1 MVEQVFSDKTGTL
14 TCNVMDFRKC
24 SINGVSYGLGTTEIG
39 KAYAKRMNLPIPDEP
54 VKDPNDP
61 VTPHVNF
68 SDPELKAALQNKASA
83 QGEAIGEFFLHLALN
98 HEVIPEDVAG
108 NLVYS
113 ASNPDEAAL
122 VYAARH
128 FGKVFTSNELNQLVV
143 TVRKNCCSLPLP
155 SHAGRRESA
164 HHPLSGRRRGAQVR
178 TASQPAVFERS
189 QALIGD
195 CTASE
200 RQDRAVLQG
209 RR

>member
-39 KAYAKRMNLPIPDEP
+39 KAYARRMNLPIPDDP

-68 SDPELKAALQNKASA
+68 SDPELKAALQNKASPE
-83 QGEAIGEFFLHLALN
+83 GEAIGEFFLHLALN
-98 HEVIPEDVAG
+98 PEVIPEEVAG
-108 NLVYS
+108 TLVYS

-128 FGKVFTSNELNQLVV
+128 FGKVFTSNELNQMVV
-143 TVRKNCCSLPLP
+143 TVRERMTDLFHNRMPGDER
-155 SHAGRRESA
+155 ARVT
-164 HHPLSGRRRGAQVR
+164 PLSGGRRGTQIRA
-178 TASQPAVFERS
+178 ASELTVFERS

-195 CTASE
+195 RTAPE
-200 RQDRAVLQG
+200 RQDCAVLQG